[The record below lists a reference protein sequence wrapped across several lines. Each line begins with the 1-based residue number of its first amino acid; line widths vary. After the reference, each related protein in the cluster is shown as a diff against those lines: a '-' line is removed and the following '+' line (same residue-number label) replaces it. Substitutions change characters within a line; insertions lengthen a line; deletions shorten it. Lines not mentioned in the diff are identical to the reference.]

1 MRNLRTGFKDVLVL
15 HAEIC
20 KTLANPKRLEILNAL
35 QAGEVSVADL
45 VRRLQLPKANVS
57 QHLAVLRSRG
67 VVSARRQGLNVYY
80 RVASPKIIRAC
91 NLMREVLTEQL
102 KQGLRLAQSWDRAR
116 RLAP

>member
-1 MRNLRTGFKDVLVL
+1 MNEIVVL

-35 QAGEVSVADL
+35 QDGEISVADL
-45 VRRLQLPKANVS
+45 VRKLRLPKGNVS

-67 VVSARRQGLNVYY
+67 VVSARREGLNVYY
-80 RVASPKIIRAC
+80 RVANPKIIRAC

-102 KQGLRLAQSWDRAR
+102 HGRVRLAENWSRAQR
-116 RLAP
+116 RAV